1 MKIVLPLALISAKK
15 QEKLTNDGEVTR
27 ERSYRAQQN
36 QLSTMTAHPRNTAPT
51 EVNAQAND
59 SAKETAYGRRR
70 TEMKQFSLSPAP
82 AIIP

>member
-15 QEKLTNDGEVTR
+15 QEKLTNDGEVTQ
-27 ERSYRAQQN
+27 RSYRGQQN
-36 QLSTMTAHPRNTAPT
+36 QLSTITADPRNTAPT
-51 EVNAQAND
+51 EVNAEAND